1 MDWDRIL
8 TEVIMR
14 TVPRLFTVNRDLPVC
29 TTKEY
34 RNVKVHP
41 LPNGDLHITP
51 LRAGPL
57 LPRDRT

>member
-8 TEVIMR
+8 TEVIIR
-14 TVPRLFTVNRDLPVC
+14 TLPRLFTINRDLPVC

-51 LRAGPL
+51 R
-57 LPRDRT
+57 